1 MFCKP
6 NLFLF
11 SFFHVY
17 ENLQK
22 WANLCVFKVQT
33 ALSRYTALLQ
43 LKNLILVQ
51 GYLGSGDQTL

>member
-22 WANLCVFKVQT
+22 VSKPFRFQT
-33 ALSRYTALLQ
+33 ALLRYTALLQ